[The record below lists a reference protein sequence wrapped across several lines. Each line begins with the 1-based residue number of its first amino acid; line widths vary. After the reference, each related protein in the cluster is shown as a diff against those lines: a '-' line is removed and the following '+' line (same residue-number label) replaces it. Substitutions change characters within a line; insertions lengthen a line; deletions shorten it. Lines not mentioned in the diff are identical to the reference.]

1 MRDDA
6 GAWIDAPVRHH
17 CYELHIGLTA
27 LAWNVW
33 AGDSEA
39 LQQVA
44 TQLAVVLERGPL
56 PADAITGIPVSMANQ
71 TQELA

>member
-6 GAWIDAPVRHH
+6 GAWIDAPVRYH

-44 TQLAVVLERGPL
+44 AQLAVVTRTRTAP
-56 PADAITGIPVSMANQ
+56 S
-71 TQELA
+71 